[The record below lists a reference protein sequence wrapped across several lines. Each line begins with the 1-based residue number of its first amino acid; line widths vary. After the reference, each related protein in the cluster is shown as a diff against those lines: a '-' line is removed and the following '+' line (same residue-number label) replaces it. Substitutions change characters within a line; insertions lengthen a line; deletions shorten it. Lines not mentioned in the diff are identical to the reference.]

1 MKHFKRAYQRH
12 RRVAMFFYEFIITI

>member
-1 MKHFKRAYQRH
+1 MKHFKRAHQRH